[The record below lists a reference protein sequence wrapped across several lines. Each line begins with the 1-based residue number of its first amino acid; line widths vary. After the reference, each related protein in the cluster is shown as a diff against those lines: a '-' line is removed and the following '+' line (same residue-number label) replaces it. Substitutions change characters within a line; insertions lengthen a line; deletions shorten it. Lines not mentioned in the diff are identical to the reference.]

1 MPGQRDAHRRD
12 HTGIQASGEFSWI
25 RARVRQRFWEPHLL
39 TVLFLSH
46 SGVIGS
52 GLCVFSRF
60 PILDTLLY
68 QYSLNGYPYMV
79 SEVGGTVGVHRA
91 SVALTCPSSPWA
103 APAWGL
109 VLWQV
114 RRSCRYED
122 LRDHL
127 QCLRHPSPRRVLPG
141 QGRLPAP
148 PPGAGL
154 GAGTVHP
161 VSSCTCPPAGPQDV
175 CSHPCPW
182 GLHCRE
188 LPFAPA
194 PVRNKAEEHWA
205 GPSRCSLVPG
215 RAGKDSHP
223 CAHRHTSKAA
233 DVVLLGGDLNMHPED
248 VGIRLLRGWTGLRD
262 AFAEAMRFE
271 GCKNG
276 CTLVPDNCFTD
287 KSEMLP
293 FPLGIR
299 IDYILYKA
307 ISSFTVK
314 CEELKTTTGPAPGM
328 AIPFS
333 DHEAVMA
340 TLHIQRQGQPAGA
353 TLGTAGKLRGC
364 CQHPLCAGGWWMDCW
379 SWIQFFGDIHCVLGG
394 WWMDCWSWIQFF
406 GDISPCGGLQSG
418 GDGEKGM
425 GVVWGGVGMVY
436 GGPSMLRAPVPADL
450 ALADVVTE
458 ARTEVGVGL
467 RAAQRQRYSWGRMA
481 VLALLLLLLQAAAA
495 LGTLAGLGAEQPF
508 PKLSFCL
515 LAFLSLAILV
525 VATGLHIFHTMEV
538 KMLHGTEDQM
548 WMALRALQERPSEG

>member
-1 MPGQRDAHRRD
+1 MEGEPTLRLRIFDLNCWAIRYLSKRR
-12 HTGIQASGEFSWI
+12 QE
-25 RARVRQRFWEPHLL
+25 RVRLIGDKLRQEGFDLVLL
-39 TVLFLSH
+39 QEVWSEQDYSDLKVKLAGCYPFSH
-46 SGVIGS
+46 YFRSGVIGS

-68 QYSLNGYPYMV
+68 QYSLNGYPYMLQHGDWFCGK
-79 SEVGGTVGVHRA
+79 SVGLPGSRTGVGVAVTAPLLSWSLQLHAEYCRDKDAYLPHRL
-91 SVALTCPSSPWA
+91 VQ
-103 APAWGL
+103 AW
-109 VLWQV
+109 
-114 RRSCRYED
+114 
-122 LRDHL
+122 
-127 QCLRHPSPRRVLPG
+127 
-141 QGRLPAP
+141 
-148 PPGAGL
+148 
-154 GAGTVHP
+154 
-161 VSSCTCPPAGPQDV
+161 
-175 CSHPCPW
+175 
-182 GLHCRE
+182 E
-188 LPFAPA
+188 LAQFI
-194 PVRNKAEEHWA
+194 
-205 GPSRCSLVPG
+205 
-215 RAGKDSHP
+215 
-223 CAHRHTSKAA
+223 RHTSKAA

-262 AFAEAMRFE
+262 AFAEATRFE

-276 CTLVPDNCFTD
+276 CTLVPDNCFTN

-314 CEELKTTTGPAPGM
+314 CEELKTTTGTAPGM

-353 TLGTAGKLRGC
+353 TLGT
-364 CQHPLCAGGWWMDCW
+364 
-379 SWIQFFGDIHCVLGG
+379 
-394 WWMDCWSWIQFF
+394 
-406 GDISPCGGLQSG
+406 
-418 GDGEKGM
+418 
-425 GVVWGGVGMVY
+425 
-436 GGPSMLRAPVPADL
+436 ADL

-515 LAFLSLAILV
+515 LAFLSLATLV

-548 WMALRALQERPSEG
+548 WMALRALQERP

>member
-1 MPGQRDAHRRD
+1 MEGEPTLCLRIFDLNCWAIRYLSKRRRERVQLIGD
-12 HTGIQASGEFSWI
+12 TLCREGFDLVLLQEVWSEQDYSDLKVKLAGCYPFSHYF
-25 RARVRQRFWEPHLL
+25 R
-39 TVLFLSH
+39 

-60 PILDTLLY
+60 PILDMLLY

-79 SEVGGTVGVHRA
+79 RGVGGTWHHGPGSRAGVGMEV
-91 SVALTCPSSPWA
+91 
-103 APAWGL
+103 
-109 VLWQV
+109 
-114 RRSCRYED
+114 
-122 LRDHL
+122 
-127 QCLRHPSPRRVLPG
+127 
-141 QGRLPAP
+141 PAP
-148 PPGAGL
+148 L
-154 GAGTVHP
+154 L
-161 VSSCTCPPAGPQDV
+161 SLSLQ
-175 CSHPCPW
+175 
-182 GLHCRE
+182 LHAEYCRDKDAYLPHRLVQAWE
-188 LPFAPA
+188 LAQFI
-194 PVRNKAEEHWA
+194 
-205 GPSRCSLVPG
+205 
-215 RAGKDSHP
+215 
-223 CAHRHTSKAA
+223 RHTSKAA

-262 AFAEAMRFE
+262 AFAEASRFE

-287 KSEMLP
+287 KSELLP

-314 CEELKTTTGPAPGM
+314 CEELKTTTGPAPGTD
-328 AIPFS
+328 IPFS

-353 TLGTAGKLRGC
+353 TLGTA
-364 CQHPLCAGGWWMDCW
+364 
-379 SWIQFFGDIHCVLGG
+379 
-394 WWMDCWSWIQFF
+394 
-406 GDISPCGGLQSG
+406 
-418 GDGEKGM
+418 
-425 GVVWGGVGMVY
+425 
-436 GGPSMLRAPVPADL
+436 DL

-467 RAAQRQRYSWGRMA
+467 RAAQRQRYSSGRMA

-515 LAFLSLAILV
+515 LAFLALGVLV
-525 VATGLHIFHTMEV
+525 LATGLHLFHTMEV

-548 WMALRALQERPSEG
+548 WMALRALQERP